1 VLYTVYPI
9 IQVHNQLVG
18 GPLGSNIT
26 LDCMVEASPK
36 PINYWARESGKFI
49 INPLLYI
56 LVDFRELQRRRR
68 L

>member
-1 VLYTVYPI
+1 
-9 IQVHNQLVG
+9 
-18 GPLGSNIT
+18 
-26 LDCMVEASPK
+26 MVEASPK